1 MQSNTTVEQSL
12 NDDHETNTRSQQ
24 SIRNEKQM
32 FIQRNSSTCSSPLES
47 PKIPIDSQ
55 SRSSS
60 SLSYSYTLFPSTISG
75 VLHAQNSGALDWSS
89 NGLIAYGCQNLVVI
103 VDTRPTLSFRQ
114 TLHRHKH
121 IVCLVKWSPLTN
133 HLCLCSIDTIG
144 MIVVWDVI
152 ESAPLTVI
160 LSTTE
165 NRSISFI
172 HWIHLDKK
180 LSTPNRNSVTGK
192 INCWDLVDF
201 DMAKPDNNDQEDE
214 KSDNCKNNDNIA
226 GCLATNLYLLSFYP
240 HNNTIIVYDADLGE
254 PVCRWQIDC
263 LVSHIHFNPF
273 FYFNRCCN
281 TSMQNLLFEFR
292 STNSDR
298 IYLGLARLDEHH
310 LKDNDQ
316 TSKEPQKIHLP
327 ITMYVLKKINN
338 KSGYFDL
345 IQRLD
350 KSKLTND
357 LIAIKDHTQS
367 SAGIRN
373 NSITQGLTP
382 HTINND
388 YQLLQIEFHKAVRN
402 QIFLVFSRDIYLI
415 DLSMEMI
422 ITTIPIERNF
432 SRLNKIFSCGL
443 RNAFYALHENGNV
456 SFRLY
461 QKKII
466 RDNLS
471 INHNN
476 QHRSDELG
484 NQANFL
490 NIGYVNLC
498 YSEPIRLTK
507 QNKIFGY
514 SLSPFDETKVAFLL
528 STGRIIFKSLLCQK
542 SSFVHNLSLP
552 SLNDL
557 IKPQEYK
564 LGAFLINA
572 NEHDDDDDDDIGHED
587 QRKQSVSDAILYKI
601 IVTNY
606 ISGLNSLP
614 TVIRMAPPLTVQNL
628 NEHKPLLAVGDS
640 LGILQI
646 WLLNNNT
653 ATLHREFCAH
663 SYAIAGVEWADLTSL
678 ITFSYPTITS
688 PAHSYTRHPLSA
700 LQNLTTG
707 SGSSSGRV
715 TNELIHIDIETGK
728 LSSFRTNHMTDSS
741 PIETIRVSHLKQY
754 LIILFKHDDPFEIWD
769 VRTLT
774 ILRTMSKSIGLVTAV
789 EWSPLY
795 NRKQMA
801 KNSAATS
808 DLGSDSDTGSIR
820 STSSLIHPLPVKENF
835 IVMSRELY
843 HFSIEGN
850 IVRELA
856 RIPSDVE
863 SGNITVTSIAW
874 KSDQVLFGDAS
885 GTLNLW
891 DLKRKNSR
899 TEATYR
905 TCIKKVRFGPGRG
918 NMKCLILYADFGVDI
933 WDIEEFRLCSQL
945 KFPRDINFKIIDFDW
960 VSCDLPVFATAE
972 GFIVISD
979 QKLKTYSSPLNS
991 SRLSNWSF
999 ARLDLSQFRFEDLNT
1014 NFLDFGHRKELIRK
1028 FLFEIPFTKRSIS
1041 TDDGYENHD
1050 DDQEQHRS
1058 NNDDESQMIVDIRQY
1073 IDNQILL
1080 AKLFSNQ
1087 NDYDFWLLLGSILLD
1102 EELDSRMDLFL
1113 DNQNFR
1119 QLLQEKLMLLEHNR
1133 RTYFHANQVYRMNLN
1148 LKNFHRAVQVLLES
1162 EHLFNQ
1168 SNRIDDSMDK
1178 QAFYVDALK
1187 ACLIAAL
1194 QQTSNNVSSKCNQS
1208 KDNNRFVS
1216 GDDYSIENCS
1226 LTENDDSSNHQ
1237 THEEDNSIEN
1247 DDSNHS
1253 MMLNETRVAP
1263 VVKLVSTSLIANG
1276 HITEGIEL
1284 LTIIS
1289 KTSDACRYLQSSE
1302 QWFDSIWLAKSSL
1315 DGNECTEIM
1324 RRWCDYLISSK
1335 RYYDQ
1340 QTALKIYLSRRQF
1353 SRVLRALN
1361 QFGDC
1366 KSFPLAVICIGAQLI
1381 DMDAN
1386 MDCIEN
1392 IFRNFANHFFDD
1404 ESLFEK
1410 IKDSNCLNIDIDDS
1424 LKKCWALF
1432 FPAKT

>member
-1 MQSNTTVEQSL
+1 MQSTTTEEQSL
-12 NDDHETNTRSQQ
+12 KDDHETTQQQ
-24 SIRNEKQM
+24 SSKNEKQR
-32 FIQRNSSTCSSPLES
+32 FLQRNSSTSSSTLTS

-55 SRSSS
+55 SST
-60 SLSYSYTLFPSTISG
+60 SYRYTLFPSTIPG
-75 VLHAQNSGALDWSS
+75 ILHAQNSGALDWSS

-103 VDTRPTLSFRQ
+103 IDSRPTLSFRQ

-152 ESAPLTVI
+152 ESTPLTVI

-172 HWIHLDKK
+172 HWIHLDSK
-180 LSTPNRNSVTGK
+180 LSNPSSNSVSGK

-201 DMAKPDNNDQEDE
+201 ENPIPKNNGNICRDE
-214 KSDNCKNNDNIA
+214 KSKNEDNPQSNDNITT
-226 GCLATNLYLLSFYP
+226 CLATNLYILAFYP

-254 PVCRWQIDC
+254 PICRWQIQC
-263 LVSHIHFNPF
+263 LISQIHFNPF
-273 FYFNRCCN
+273 FHYNRCCN
-281 TSMQNLLFEFR
+281 ANMSNLLFEFR
-292 STNSDR
+292 STHSDR
-298 IYLGLARLDEHH
+298 IYLGQARLDEHH
-310 LKDNDQ
+310 FKENDK
-316 TSKEPQKIHLP
+316 TSKEPRKINLP
-327 ITMYVLKKINN
+327 IMMYVLKKINN

-350 KSKLTND
+350 KSKVTND
-357 LIAIKDHTQS
+357 LITISDYTQS
-367 SAGIRN
+367 STGIRN
-373 NSITQGLTP
+373 NSTIVNTP
-382 HTINND
+382 PISNND
-388 YQLLQIEFHKAVRN
+388 HQLIQIEFHKAMRN

-415 DLSMEMI
+415 DLSMEII

-432 SRLNKIFSCGL
+432 SRLIKIFSCGL
-443 RNAFYALHENGNV
+443 RNSFFALHENGNV

-466 RDNLS
+466 RDNIS
-471 INHNN
+471 N
-476 QHRSDELG
+476 QVDQSHRSDELC
-484 NQANFL
+484 NQENFL

-498 YSEPIRLTK
+498 HSEPIRLTK

-528 STGRIIFKSLLCQK
+528 STGRIIFKSLICRK
-542 SSFVHNLSLP
+542 SSIIKNLSLP

-564 LGAFLINA
+564 LGAFLNNNDDIND
-572 NEHDDDDDDDIGHED
+572 EDDIGNES
-587 QRKQSVSDAILYKI
+587 QQLRSVSDPILYKI

-606 ISGLNSLP
+606 ISGLNSMP
-614 TVIRMAPPLTVQNL
+614 TVIRMAPPLTLQNL
-628 NEHKPLLAVGDS
+628 NEHRPFLAVGDS

-646 WLLNNNT
+646 WLLDNNT

-663 SYAIAGVEWADLTSL
+663 SYAIAGVEWANLTSL

-688 PAHSYTRHPLSA
+688 PVHSYTRHPLSA
-700 LQNLTTG
+700 LHNLTTG
-707 SGSSSGRV
+707 SGSSSGKV

-728 LSSFRTNHMTDSS
+728 LTSFRTNHMTDSS
-741 PIETIRVSHLKQY
+741 PIETIRVSHLEQY
-754 LIILFKHDDPFEIWD
+754 LIILFKRDDPFEIWD

-789 EWSPLY
+789 EWSPFY
-795 NRKQMA
+795 NRKQMV
-801 KNSAATS
+801 KNNTLATDMS
-808 DLGSDSDTGSIR
+808 SDSDTGSIK
-820 STSSLIHPLPVKENF
+820 SSSSLIHTSPIKENF
-835 IVMSRELY
+835 IAMSRELY

-863 SGNITVTSIAW
+863 NGNITVTSIAW
-874 KSDQVLFGDAS
+874 KRDQILFGDAS

-891 DLKRKNSR
+891 DLKRNNSR

-905 TCIKKVRFGPGRG
+905 SCIKKVRFGPGRD

-945 KFPRDINFKIIDFDW
+945 KFPRDINFKIIDLDW
-960 VSCDLPVFATAE
+960 VSCDLPIFATAE
-972 GFIVISD
+972 GFIVITD
-979 QKLKTYSSPLNS
+979 QKLKTYSSSLS
-991 SRLSNWSF
+991 ISRLSNYPS
-999 ARLDLSQFRFEDLNT
+999 DLSKLRLEELNI
-1014 NFLDFGHRKELIRK
+1014 NFLTFDQRKKLIRK
-1028 FLFEIPFTKRSIS
+1028 YLFEIPFKKRPMS
-1041 TDDGYENHD
+1041 TDDRDDNN
-1050 DDQEQHRS
+1050 DDQEQYRQ
-1058 NNDDESQMIVDIRQY
+1058 NNNESQMIVDIRRY

-1087 NDYDFWLLLGSILLD
+1087 NDYDFWLLLSAILLD

-1119 QLLQEKLMLLEHNR
+1119 QLLQEKLLLLENNR
-1133 RTYFHANQVYRMNLN
+1133 RTYFHSNQVYRMNLN
-1148 LKNFHRAVQVLLES
+1148 LKNFQRAVQVLLES

-1178 QAFYVDALK
+1178 QSFYVDSLK

-1194 QQTSNNVSSKCNQS
+1194 QQTSNNNSKCNQIKENKFS
-1208 KDNNRFVS
+1208 MIG

-1226 LTENDDSSNHQ
+1226 LTENDDSSNQQ
-1237 THEEDNSIEN
+1237 THEDNSIEN
-1247 DDSNHS
+1247 DDSNQS
-1253 MMLNETRVAP
+1253 MILNETKVAP

-1289 KTSDACRYLQSSE
+1289 KTSDACRYLQSSD

-1366 KSFPLAVICIGAQLI
+1366 KSFPLAIICIGAQLI
-1381 DMDAN
+1381 DFDAN
-1386 MDCIEN
+1386 MDCMEK
-1392 IFRNFANHFFDD
+1392 IFRNFVNYFYD
-1404 ESLFEK
+1404 ESMFEK
-1410 IKDSNCLNIDIDDS
+1410 MKNSNCLNIDDDDDM
-1424 LKKCWALF
+1424 KTCWTLF
-1432 FPAKT
+1432 FPEKN